1 MSTYE
6 VTLLLEALAK
16 VYSCHELASG
26 LPVIRSLVK
35 HLGLD
40 PEQAEAAVEGALQ
53 LKQARAYAGEISPP
67 EIYVQ

>member
-6 VTLLLEALAK
+6 VTLILEALAK

-35 HLGLD
+35 HLKLD
-40 PEQAEAAVEGALQ
+40 PEQAEAVVEGALQ
-53 LKQARAYAGEISPP
+53 LKQARAHMRELSPC